1 MPVGTMGI
9 RGTSLFMAWDPKQQ
23 GYFMGLLGPGPR
35 NNVSSDAGGFVF
47 TNVNGNTL
55 TVLRQGYGIIATENG
70 SKIIRTP
77 SRLIAL
83 LQQQFTAGRSL
94 RARVLAARSG
104 GRSASAQSGQTDAAG
119 RTVAGGQAN
128 INGELTETNESTFD
142 ASEDTNNDLIRNRP
156 RVIFNPGEG
165 GPKDSDNP
173 TPIVTPLDNI
183 LPTQSVAV
191 NQGVGRLSSGIT
203 LPYAVQASWNNPAA
217 EGTFFDINVHL
228 TGPAPAGGR
237 FHVYFDDVGSFESTP
252 FALHDADAFGATAS
266 EVIGIS
272 QLTPGDVYRTLGFS
286 FSNAGANSTV
296 LANDSNV
303 VLTLLQN
310 GVISRGPGGSAVING
325 TTLATAR
332 PPADVAGNTF
342 VGFEF
347 DPTTLNVTLIEQ
359 ITNNANAADV
369 Q

>member
-1 MPVGTMGI
+1 MGI

-47 TNVNGNTL
+47 TDVNGNTL

-70 SKIIRTP
+70 NKIIRTP

-83 LQQQFTAGRSL
+83 LQQQFTAGRGL

-142 ASEDTNNDLIRNRP
+142 ASEDTNNDLIRNGP

-173 TPIVTPLDNI
+173 TPIQIVTPLDNI
-183 LPTQSVAV
+183 LPTQSIAV

-228 TGPAPAGGR
+228 TGPLPAGGR

-272 QLTPGDVYRTLGFS
+272 QLTPGDVYRTSGFS

-347 DPTTLNVTLIEQ
+347 DPMTLNVTLIEQ